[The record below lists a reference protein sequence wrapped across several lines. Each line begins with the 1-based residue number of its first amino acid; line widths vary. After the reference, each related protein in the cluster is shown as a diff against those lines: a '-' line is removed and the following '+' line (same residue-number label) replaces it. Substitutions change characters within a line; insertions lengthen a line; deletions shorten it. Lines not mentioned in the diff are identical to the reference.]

1 MIDRL
6 VRGLYPS
13 LGLRAL
19 FVRTGDT
26 ARMARMLHGLSP
38 TAAHLFAEGLAAGAL
53 VGALQKDE
61 RGRINLQVAGDGP
74 MKGIFV
80 DADPE
85 GNVRG
90 YVRVPSV
97 HQPGPPEAAVRQA
110 LGEKGFLS
118 VIRDQGTGQFYR
130 SSVEL
135 GDDGLIGAL
144 RRWFVSSEQVETA
157 VDLCVVPRAAPAAG
171 SVSEAAASAVGGAPA
186 GEAAGGQ
193 AAGADQADPLGDVVG
208 VLVQRLP
215 GGSDAAVAEVR
226 ARLLGGAL
234 RAVLTGGGAGAA
246 GPSAQE
252 VLRAV
257 AFDGFELLADQE
269 ISYRCGCSLARAT
282 SAVSALG
289 ADGVAEVLAAEDKAE
304 VSCEFC
310 HANYVLDRAALEDL
324 ERRLREVASEPSEPG

>member
-97 HQPGPPEAAVRQA
+97 HQPGPPEAAVRLA

-130 SSVEL
+130 SAVEL

-157 VDLCVVPRAAPAAG
+157 VDLCVVPRAA
-171 SVSEAAASAVGGAPA
+171 
-186 GEAAGGQ
+186 GEAEAE
-193 AAGADQADPLGDVVG
+193 PLGDVVG

-226 ARLLGGAL
+226 ERLLGGAL

-269 ISYRCGCSLARAT
+269 IAYRCGCSLARAT

-289 ADGVAEVLAAEDKAE
+289 ADGVAEVLAAEGKAE

-310 HANYVLDRAALEDL
+310 HAHYVLDRAALEDL

>member
-90 YVRVPSV
+90 YVRVPSI
-97 HQPGPPEAAVRQA
+97 HQPGPPEAAVRHA
-110 LGEKGFLS
+110 LGAKGFLS

-157 VDLCVVPRAAPAAG
+157 VDLCVVPRVAA
-171 SVSEAAASAVGGAPA
+171 E
-186 GEAAGGQ
+186 
-193 AAGADQADPLGDVVG
+193 DQAEPLGDVVG

-215 GGSDAAVAEVR
+215 GGSDAAVDEVR

-246 GPSAQE
+246 RPSAQE

-269 ISYRCGCSLARAT
+269 IAYRCGCSLARAT

-289 ADGVAEVLAAEDKAE
+289 ADGVAEVLAAEGKAE

-324 ERRLREVASEPSEPG
+324 ERRLREVGSEPGEPG